1 MSKFAS
7 QKKYK
12 EAHKDEYAL
21 IQVMYRIGEGVIPR
35 EETMKAYNLTM
46 QDVNDIR
53 IEKGLEPIL
62 IDTKLPKIKRAK
74 AILARKA
81 QIQEDINK
89 ANEIKEATKDIV
101 EAKQKAIQEAVQV
114 NNEKVDTIKTMDYK
128 TLNLDT
134 IRDYF
139 IKLAELKPEARGVFT
154 TNRYMDMLRLIFAEI
169 GNCPEKKTKKGFEPK
184 GDIIPCITKKLL
196 KQISDKYENPGTRKG
211 YYQAL
216 SVLVR
221 EFPGLKDKLKPGV
234 FDAIQKAYNDS
245 KELADAKRA
254 LNPTKEIDSFQEMKK
269 KILAT
274 FKPDSVE
281 ALLIELY
288 DEFNTRDDFGDV
300 KLIASE
306 KEVTDNKQNYMI
318 LKPKVRFI
326 LQMYKTDKRYG
337 KIELDAENTKIYDI
351 LMKQGKKV
359 GDYLI
364 TRKDGKI
371 YTNGILSGVISR
383 MMTKAGIPRNNND
396 GAILL
401 LRAAKKTE
409 LLTKVQNQSPEE
421 YARIAR
427 NAQHSPLL
435 QLQYLRKINIPE
447 DPETPEE

>member
-1 MSKFAS
+1 M
-7 QKKYK
+7 
-12 EAHKDEYAL
+12 
-21 IQVMYRIGEGVIPR
+21 
-35 EETMKAYNLTM
+35 
-46 QDVNDIR
+46 
-53 IEKGLEPIL
+53 
-62 IDTKLPKIKRAK
+62 
-74 AILARKA
+74 
-81 QIQEDINK
+81 
-89 ANEIKEATKDIV
+89 
-101 EAKQKAIQEAVQV
+101 
-114 NNEKVDTIKTMDYK
+114 
-128 TLNLDT
+128 
-134 IRDYF
+134 
-139 IKLAELKPEARGVFT
+139 KPEARGVFT

-351 LMKQGKKV
+351 LIKQGKKV

>member
-1 MSKFAS
+1 MSKYQS
-7 QKKYK
+7 QKNYK
-12 EAHKDEYAL
+12 AKHKDEYAL
-21 IQVMYRIGEGVIPR
+21 MQIMYRIGEGVIPR
-35 EETMKAYNLTM
+35 EDTMKTYNLTLD
-46 QDVNDIR
+46 DVNDIR
-53 IEKGLEPIL
+53 IEKGLDPIL
-62 IDTKLPKIKRAK
+62 KDTKLPKITRAK

-81 QIQEDINK
+81 QVQEDINK
-89 ANEIKEATKDIV
+89 ANEIKEATKDII
-101 EAKQKAIQEAVQV
+101 EAKQTAIKEAVQV
-114 NNEKVDTIKTMDYK
+114 NNEKVSTINTMDYK

-134 IRDYF
+134 IRAYF
-139 IKLAELKPEARGVFT
+139 MKMTEVNPDARGSFT

-196 KQISDKYENPGTRKG
+196 KQIADKYENPGTRKG

-221 EFPGLKDKLKPGV
+221 EFPGLKEKLKTGV

-254 LNPTKEIDSFQEMKK
+254 MNPTKEIMSFPEIKK
-269 KILAT
+269 KILAVY
-274 FKPDSVE
+274 KPESVE
-281 ALLIELY
+281 GLLIELY

-318 LKPKVRFI
+318 LQPKVRFI

-351 LMKQGKKV
+351 LIKQGKKV

-409 LLTKVQNQSPEE
+409 LLTKVQNQTPEE

-435 QLQYLRKINIPE
+435 QLQYLRKINVPE
-447 DPETPEE
+447 DEKEPEE